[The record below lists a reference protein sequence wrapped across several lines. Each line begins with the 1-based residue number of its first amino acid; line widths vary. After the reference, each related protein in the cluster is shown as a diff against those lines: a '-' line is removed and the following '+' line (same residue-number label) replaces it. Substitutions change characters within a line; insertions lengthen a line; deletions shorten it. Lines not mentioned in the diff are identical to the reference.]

1 MDKQKD
7 SFALRQYIAM
17 VMEAEKAQTETAQN
31 WVQVKSLMRFVKQ
44 QQAESDR
51 RCGLLQTHTCV
62 HTHTHSGETV
72 GPVPHTHTME
82 RRLVWHMHTALL
94 HSLL

>member
-31 WVQVKSLMRFVKQ
+31 WVQVKSVMRFVKQ

-51 RCGLLQTHTCV
+51 R
-62 HTHTHSGETV
+62 EK
-72 GPVPHTHTME
+72 
-82 RRLVWHMHTALL
+82 
-94 HSLL
+94 

>member
-51 RCGLLQTHTCV
+51 R
-62 HTHTHSGETV
+62 EK
-72 GPVPHTHTME
+72 
-82 RRLVWHMHTALL
+82 
-94 HSLL
+94 